1 MRTIGNQCVGVRAD
15 EYRCRSTGVYWV
27 NGIPFCEPHYE
38 QVALH
43 FGADPSS
50 YGPGDIPAVVYYI
63 GDPDTQLV
71 KIGAT
76 TRLHQRFGQ
85 LALTRPKLKLLAVEP
100 GYVDMERQRH
110 REFQKWRVKGR
121 SGREWFHRNDVLME
135 HVRKLRQQYGDPW
148 EFDPHTHRPGDM
160 RLACNHK
167 PDGV

>member
-1 MRTIGNQCVGVRAD
+1 M
-15 EYRCRSTGVYWV
+15 GVYWI
-27 NGIPFCEPHYE
+27 NGIPFCEIHYQ

-85 LALTRPKLKLLAVEP
+85 LALVRPKIKLLCVEP
-100 GYVDMERQRH
+100 GYKDMERQRH
-110 REFQKWRVKGR
+110 QQFRDSRVKGR
-121 SGREWFHRNDVLME
+121 SGREWFYRNDKLMA
-135 HVRKLRQQYGDPW
+135 HIASLRQAHGDPW
-148 EFDPHTHRPGDM
+148 EFDPHIRRTGDM
-160 RLACNHK
+160 RLSCSHK
-167 PDGV
+167 ASPSALS